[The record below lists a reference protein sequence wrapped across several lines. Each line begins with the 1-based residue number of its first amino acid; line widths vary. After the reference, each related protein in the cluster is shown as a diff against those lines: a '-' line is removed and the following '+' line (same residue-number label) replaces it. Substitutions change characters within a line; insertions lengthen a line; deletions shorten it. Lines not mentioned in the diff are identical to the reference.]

1 MAKQKITEVVTEMAI
16 PVAQEAGLELVDVEF
31 VKEGGR
37 WYLRVYVDKPGGIQL
52 DDCRFVSERM
62 DKLLDER
69 DLIPHSYSLEVSS
82 PGIERPLKKPGDYDR
97 FTGQR
102 ANITTFTPFN
112 GKKKFSGRIIGRQGE
127 DVILEVEGAKLSIP
141 LNKVSSA
148 RLEVEF

>member
-82 PGIERPLKKPGDYDR
+82 PGIERPLKKPGDYER
-97 FTGQR
+97 FAGQR

-127 DVILEVEGAKLSIP
+127 DVVLEVEGANISIP
-141 LNKVSSA
+141 LKMVSSA